1 MCMNLIYLQK
11 SITAHLE
18 MVNMKTGLLLVFS
31 LFILTN
37 ANEECSEE
45 FNGLK
50 ETCECED
57 KRVWCPNK
65 RNEKVQF
72 HLQDSPPGLQILC
85 YDDLNE
91 NELRDYAKNVTL
103 TASETSLI
111 LKFGNSYCP
120 IPKSYSYGELF
131 QKVESLKIRQSK
143 SENGLIANQF
153 DGLGPSLKK
162 LRLQQSVFK
171 SIDPQAFDGLEN
183 LTNLSFVNNY
193 ELQNFPN
200 GSELF
205 DPLKNLEFLGISS
218 QNGNIKELQDEL
230 LDGLKNLEE
239 IWIDVGANPSARFFK
254 NNVKLERVV
263 IKNLDGDNLIK
274 DGVSMFSAIKSL
286 KKVVIWAPSL
296 ANFTNEVFSTNKEL
310 DHFSFQYVSKND
322 KCRRIKEP
330 ECRVTKPSSFV
341 KDIVALK
348 TFGIDYSKRGEIV
361 LNNDFFWGCEKLEQ
375 IKIIKSQ
382 LKIIPNQLLKDTKNL
397 AEIDLSYNEIR
408 SLPPKLFHN
417 VHKLKVV
424 KLKGNLLQEIDG
436 RQFSKS
442 SRLTHLDIS
451 NNELQRIAK
460 SAFKKLYDIE
470 MLDLS
475 KNQIYFDDV
484 TKPDLSAMKNL
495 KEFIANN
502 NNISISHIPFARSAI
517 HTSLTKID
525 LSQNKIGPTLDVWP
539 DLKFQTT
546 QKLKVYLFKNSIEYF
561 NYTSAFE
568 EEKFLRQY
576 QSNEAAQ
583 DVEIDISDNPIKCD
597 CHNFDLARHLS
608 SDPKLALESS
618 VTNWFKFT
626 KSSSIREETCAFP
639 PFSCKF
645 PSENLYDKCPD
656 SCLCSYIPYVSL
668 DIPDYSGHI
677 IVNCSGHGIETNSNE
692 VDYVLPDFIPTKL
705 RMKKDMKLITLN
717 LSHKQL
723 TSLNNITKIPG
734 YLSVTELDVSY
745 NNLQELPESDSKSPF
760 YSHGLKKIHLN
771 HNHLTNINP
780 QIIQTQ
786 FAGLEKLWLG
796 ENPFSCDCDSL
807 DLYKFIK
814 SKDSTVQ
821 DSVLLNCTNQD
832 NNMVKISSI
841 KDESYFCTDKRDIAI
856 AIVLPIFIVA
866 LIMLFLVVLIL
877 TYRDTISIL
886 IYNNPWLRPLL
897 YLYEDNSDK
906 RFDVFVSY
914 SHLGTIHI
922 LHIHF

>member
-1 MCMNLIYLQK
+1 
-11 SITAHLE
+11 
-18 MVNMKTGLLLVFS
+18 MVNMNSGLLLVFS

-50 ETCECED
+50 QTCECED
-57 KRVWCPNK
+57 KSIWCPNK
-65 RNEKVQF
+65 RNEKVKF
-72 HLQDSPPGLQILC
+72 HLQDSPPGLKILC

-91 NELRDYAKNVTL
+91 NELKDYAKNVTL

-111 LKFGNSYCP
+111 FERGNSYCP

-131 QKVESLKIRQSK
+131 QKVESLEIRKSK

-162 LRLQQSVFK
+162 LQLQQSSFK

-200 GSELF
+200 GSDLF

-218 QNGNIKELQDEL
+218 QTGIIKELQDEL
-230 LDGLKNLEE
+230 LDGLKNLES
-239 IWIDVGANPSARFFK
+239 ILIDVGTNPSARFFK
-254 NNVKLERVV
+254 NNVKLERVI

-286 KKVVIWAPSL
+286 RKVVIWAPSL
-296 ANFTNEVFSTNKEL
+296 ANFTNEVFSSNKEL
-310 DHFSFQYVSKND
+310 DTFSFEYMSKND
-322 KCRRIKEP
+322 KCQRIKEP
-330 ECRVTKPSSFV
+330 ECRITKPSSFV

-348 TFGIDYSKRGEIV
+348 KFGIDYIKKGELV
-361 LNNDFFWGCEKLEQ
+361 LNNDFFWGCEELEK

-397 AEIDLSYNEIR
+397 AEIDLSNNEIR

-460 SAFKKLYDIE
+460 SAFKKLSDIE
-470 MLDLS
+470 KLDLS
-475 KNQIYFDDV
+475 NNKIYFDDV
-484 TKPDLSAMKNL
+484 TKPDLSEMRNL

-502 NNISISHIPFARSAI
+502 NNISISHIPFAKSAA
-517 HTSLTKID
+517 HVSLSKID
-525 LSQNKIGPTLDVWP
+525 LSHNRIGPILDIWP

-546 QKLKVYLFKNSIEYF
+546 QKLKVDLSKNNIQYF

-576 QSNEAAQ
+576 QSNQDSAQ
-583 DVEIDISDNPIKCD
+583 DIEIDISDNPIKCD
-597 CHNFDLARHLS
+597 CHNWDLARHLK
-608 SDPKLALESS
+608 SDLTFDSF

-626 KSSSIREETCAFP
+626 KPASIQICDP
-639 PFSCKF
+639 KISLPFSCTF
-645 PSENLYDKCPD
+645 PSENLYDICPD
-656 SCLCSYIPYVSL
+656 LCLCSYIPY
-668 DIPDYSGHI
+668 DSGHI
-677 IVNCSGHGIETNSNE
+677 IVNCSGHGDETNPNE
-692 VDYVLPDFIPTKL
+692 VGYVLPDFIPTKL
-705 RMKKDMKLITLN
+705 SMKKHIKSITLN

-734 YLSVTELDVSY
+734 YMDVTELDVSY
-745 NNLQELPESDSKSPF
+745 NNLKGLPESDKNSPF

-780 QIIQTQ
+780 QIIQNQ
-786 FAGLEKLWLG
+786 FSGLEKLWLG

-807 DLYKFIK
+807 DLYKFIN
-814 SKDSTVQ
+814 SKNSTVQ
-821 DSVLLNCTNQD
+821 DPVLLNCTNQY
-832 NNMVKISSI
+832 NNMVTIRSI

-866 LIMLFLVVLIL
+866 LIMLILVVLIL

-886 IYNNPWLRPLL
+886 IYNNPWLRSLL

-922 LHIHF
+922 LRNHF